1 MSKTFCL
8 LDDSMTL
15 HGLRFLPEGGNMKR
29 FSANPILL
37 YMHVRGQVHGKWLN
51 IRLEARQWMA
61 EPEFDVEDPAS
72 AHIAG
77 KVDRGFLNAC
87 SMGVN
92 PTKVEMI
99 NDELWATEWEAVEAS
114 IVDAGSNANALR
126 LCGPGGE
133 MIEDIEKHILN
144 LTIPIM
150 SVEKKTVPGQEGAP
164 ETAVVPI
171 VIALAAGLAED
182 ATPDLVA
189 AAISAIV
196 SENKTL
202 KLAAQEKTELQVKE
216 LIDLAVSEKRISAND
231 RSHYEKVAT
240 AGLDTLKAVL
250 SHIPKPVDLNAFV
263 KDAQNGA
270 AGSDDNDDLA
280 EEYKKLD
287 RAGKLTNLQASN
299 PTKFK
304 SLYKARF
311 GKEFTE
317 A

>member
-37 YMHVRGQVHGKWLN
+37 YMHVRGAVHGKWNN
-51 IRLEARQWMA
+51 IRLEAGEWLA
-61 EPEFDVEDPAS
+61 EPEFDLEDPAS
-72 AHIAG
+72 KHIAG
-77 KVDRGFLNAC
+77 KVERGFLNAC

-99 NDELWATEWEAVEAS
+99 NDELWATEWEAVETS

-133 MIEDIEKHILN
+133 LIEDIEKHILN

-150 SVEKKTVPGQEGAP
+150 SVEKKTVPGEVAP
-164 ETAVVPI
+164 VTAVVP
-171 VIALAAGLAED
+171 VGLALAVGLAED
-182 ATPDLVA
+182 ATPDLITA
-189 AAISAIV
+189 AVTAIV
-196 SENKTL
+196 EENKTL
-202 KLAAQEKTELQVKE
+202 KLAAQEKENLLVKE
-216 LIDLAVSEKRISAND
+216 LIDLAVSEKRIAATD
-231 RSHYEKVAT
+231 RAHYEKVSA
-240 AGLDTLKAVL
+240 AGIDTLKAVL
-250 SHIPKPVDLNAFV
+250 SHIPKPVDLWAFV
-263 KDAQNGA
+263 KGAQ
-270 AGSDDNDDLA
+270 AGEAVGDDSEELA

-287 RAGKLTNLQASN
+287 RSGKLTNLQASN

-304 SLYKARF
+304 ALFKARY
-311 GKEFTE
+311 GRDFTE